1 MNRFKRLKFI
11 IDIYINGVSVCTSNR
26 FNRLTLTYIMLQNIE
41 IKNYLFGIE
50 FF

>member
-1 MNRFKRLKFI
+1 M
-11 IDIYINGVSVCTSNR
+11 CTSK
-26 FNRLTLTYIMLQNIE
+26 FNRLTLTYIMVQNIE